1 MFDRDPDVGRGGRH
15 GRLDLHITED
25 STMRINTNVG
35 ALTASRNAF
44 VNNIAT
50 ENSMRKLSSGLRIS
64 RAADDAAG
72 LAVASKLR
80 TQSRSLSQAA
90 ANAEQ
95 GNAMLQIAE
104 GAAQTIQRIIERQ
117 KELITQKL
125 NATSSTST
133 TTTINAEIASLATEA
148 SRIQSAATFQGMA
161 VFAALSFQVGDGDG
175 ASVNQVAVTA
185 TLTQTPLSGTSTLAD
200 ADTALDAVNEVLSN
214 IGAGQNVLD
223 YTVQNLKSA
232 VVNVRAAEST
242 IRDVDMAEEMA
253 TFTRNNILT
262 QAAQAMLSQANQ
274 GSQGVLQLL
283 R

>member
-1 MFDRDPDVGRGGRH
+1 
-15 GRLDLHITED
+15 
-25 STMRINTNVG
+25 MRINTNVG
-35 ALTASRNAF
+35 ALTASRNIF
-44 VNNIAT
+44 VNQMAT
-50 ENSMRKLSSGLRIS
+50 EGSMRKLSSGLRIS

-72 LAVASKLR
+72 LAIANKLR
-80 TQSRSLSQAA
+80 TQSRSLNQAA

-125 NATSSTST
+125 NGTSSAQT
-133 TTTINAEIASLATEA
+133 TTTIESEISKLSTEVA
-148 SRIQSAATFQGMA
+148 RIANVTTFQGTS
-161 VFAALSFQVGDGDG
+161 VFASLVFQVAESDTNGTVTVD
-175 ASVNQVAVTA
+175 AS
-185 TLTQTPLSGTSTLAD
+185 LTIGSVSLAGSASLQD
-200 ADTALDAVNEVLSN
+200 ADDAMDAINSVLAN

-223 YTVQNLKSA
+223 YTVQNLKST
-232 VVNVRAAEST
+232 VVNLRAAEST

-253 TFTRNNILT
+253 NFTKNNILS

-274 GSQGVLQLL
+274 GSQGVLSLL

>member
-1 MFDRDPDVGRGGRH
+1 
-15 GRLDLHITED
+15 
-25 STMRINTNVG
+25 MRINTNVG
-35 ALTASRNAF
+35 ALSASRNSF
-44 VNNIAT
+44 VNNMAT

-72 LAVASKLR
+72 LAIANKLR
-80 TQSRSLSQAA
+80 TQGRSLNQAA

-95 GNAMLQIAE
+95 GAAMLNIAE

-125 NATSSTST
+125 NGTSSAATS
-133 TTTINAEIASLATEA
+133 TTINAEIASLQTE
-148 SRIQSAATFQGMA
+148 STRIQAAANFQGTSVFASLTFQVSDSATNGTIT
-161 VFAALSFQVGDGDG
+161 VNAA
-175 ASVNQVAVTA
+175 
-185 TLTQTPLSGTSTLAD
+185 LTQTTLSGTSALAD
-200 ADTALDAVNEVLSN
+200 ADTALDAVNTTLAN
-214 IGAGQNVLD
+214 TGAGQNVLD
-223 YTVQNLKSA
+223 YTVQNLKSS

-253 TFTRNNILT
+253 TFTKNNILT

>member
-1 MFDRDPDVGRGGRH
+1 
-15 GRLDLHITED
+15 
-25 STMRINTNVG
+25 MRINTNVG
-35 ALTASRNAF
+35 ALTASRNIF
-44 VNNIAT
+44 VNNMAV

-72 LAVASKLR
+72 LSIANKLR
-80 TQSRSLSQAA
+80 TQSRSLTQAA
-90 ANAEQ
+90 SNAEQ

-117 KELITQKL
+117 KELITQRDSTG
-125 NATSSTST
+125 NNSTVSATLGT
-133 TTTINAEIASLATEA
+133 EIATLQTESARILADA
-148 SRIQSAATFQGMA
+148 DFQ
-161 VFAALSFQVGDGDG
+161 G
-175 ASVNQVAVTA
+175 ASVFASLTFQVSDQTANGTVTVNA
-185 TLTQTPLSGTSTLAD
+185 ALTLTALTATSTLAN
-200 ADTALDAVNEVLSN
+200 ADTALDAVNSALAN

-253 TFTRNNILT
+253 NFTKNNILKE
-262 QAAQAMLSQANQ
+262 AAQAMMGQANQ
-274 GSQGVLQLL
+274 GSQSILQLL

>member
-1 MFDRDPDVGRGGRH
+1 
-15 GRLDLHITED
+15 
-25 STMRINTNVG
+25 MRINTNVG
-35 ALTASRNAF
+35 ALTASRNIF
-44 VNNIAT
+44 VNQMAT
-50 ENSMRKLSSGLRIS
+50 EGSMRKLSSGLRIS

-72 LAVASKLR
+72 LAIANKLR
-80 TQSRSLSQAA
+80 TQSRSLNVAA

-125 NATSSTST
+125 NGTSSAAT
-133 TTTINAEIASLATEA
+133 TTTIESEIEKLSTEVA
-148 SRIQSAATFQGMA
+148 RIANVTTFQGTT
-161 VFAALSFQVGDGDG
+161 VFTSLTFQVAETSANGT
-175 ASVNQVAVTA
+175 VTVAATLTISDVSLAGTA
-185 TLTQTPLSGTSTLAD
+185 TLQD
-200 ADTALDAVNEVLSN
+200 ADDAMDSINSVLAN

-223 YTVQNLKSA
+223 YTVQNLKST
-232 VVNVRAAEST
+232 VVNLRAAEST

-253 TFTRNNILT
+253 TFTRNNILS

-274 GSQGVLQLL
+274 GSQGVLSLL

>member
-1 MFDRDPDVGRGGRH
+1 
-15 GRLDLHITED
+15 
-25 STMRINTNVG
+25 
-35 ALTASRNAF
+35 
-44 VNNIAT
+44 
-50 ENSMRKLSSGLRIS
+50 MRKLSSGLRIS

-72 LAVASKLR
+72 LAIANKLR
-80 TQSRSLSQAA
+80 TQSRSLNQAS

-95 GNAMLQIAE
+95 GAAMLNIAE

-125 NATSSTST
+125 NGTSSSATS
-133 TTTINAEIASLATEA
+133 TTINAEIVSLQTESTRIQAAANFQGTSVFASL
-148 SRIQSAATFQGMA
+148 TFQVSDSATNGTIT
-161 VFAALSFQVGDGDG
+161 VNAA
-175 ASVNQVAVTA
+175 
-185 TLTQTPLSGTSTLAD
+185 LTQTALSGTSTLAN
-200 ADTALDAVNEVLSN
+200 ADTALDAVNTTLAN

-223 YTVQNLKSA
+223 YTVQNLKSS

-253 TFTRNNILT
+253 TFTKNNILT